1 MKLQV
6 YYGWWVVAMAM
17 AIYAI
22 VAGATAGA
30 FGVFVVPVSAELHL
44 TRAEMNTALIFQHI
58 GNAALAPLIGRM
70 LDCVPSR
77 PVMIVSALVFALSF
91 VLLGLSHHLWL
102 SAAVIAVGIPIAY
115 LGAGSLTNTVLIARW
130 FKARRGRAM
139 LLAGTGMSLGAM
151 IAPPLVALL
160 VASQG
165 WRPALM
171 IMGVALG
178 AVLLAFGFLVRERPG
193 PADVEIADAA
203 ATPAADPE
211 GPPIRIGALL
221 RTTDFWLMGIG
232 GAIAMSVSQ
241 GLTVSFIPLGHD
253 VGMSSLQAASLLSV
267 LGAGAVAGGL
277 AFSIV
282 ADRLDRVHLLAGLFL
297 AEGLV
302 NAALF
307 NDKSYLTLLVCAG
320 AQGVL
325 IGTTVH
331 AFYALLADRFGAV
344 SFGTVRGAT
353 FFLFGVFGMVF
364 VRFAGEVY
372 DRTHSYDLMFAAFLA
387 AQVGAAILMLATRLK
402 RRREAAA
409 IGPARP

>member
-1 MKLQV
+1 MTKRV
-6 YYGWWVVAMAM
+6 YYGWWLVAMAT

-44 TRAEMNTALIFQHI
+44 SRAEMNTALIFQHI

-70 LDCVPSR
+70 LDRVPSR
-77 PVMIVSALVFALSF
+77 PVMIVSALVFAASF
-91 VLLGLSHHLWL
+91 ILLGQSHRLWL

-151 IAPPLVALL
+151 VAPPLVALL
-160 VASQG
+160 VGSQG
-165 WRPALM
+165 WRAALV
-171 IMGVALG
+171 IMGVGLG
-178 AVLLAFGFLVRERPG
+178 AVLLAFGLVVRERPG
-193 PADVEIADAA
+193 PGDVEIADAA
-203 ATPAADPE
+203 AKPADPE
-211 GPPIRIGALL
+211 GPPIRIGTLL
-221 RTTDFWLMGIG
+221 RTSDFWLMGVS

-241 GLTVSFIPLGHD
+241 GLSVSFIPLGHD
-253 VGMSSLQAASLLSV
+253 VGMSSLQAASLLSL

-282 ADRLDRVHLLAGLFL
+282 ADRLDRTQLLAGLFL

-302 NAALF
+302 NAALYA
-307 NDKSYLTLLVCAG
+307 DKGYATLLVCAG

-402 RRREAAA
+402 RRRPAAA
-409 IGPARP
+409 AVGPARP